1 MASSLHYR
9 TLTKGDLTQMHRSFV
24 EAFSN
29 YQVNMKMSREAFEDR
44 MLYKLNIN
52 FDLSPA
58 VFSGDKLVGFI
69 FQTINEYEGQLAAY
83 NGGTGVIPGYLGQG
97 LTDKLYDFITPQL
110 KEEGVEKCVLEVLI
124 DNDQAIK
131 AYTKSGF
138 FKSKTFQCLMLKDGF
153 LKSSFSDLIS
163 IMEVREF
170 SIEEY
175 LALGDII
182 PSMLDQLAQVKYHL
196 AKETILECRKA
207 NELQGYIIFQP
218 KNGRITQ
225 IAVNHKLR
233 RNGVGTALVH
243 RAHLLSE
250 SKTMSV
256 LNIESKHEGIISFFE
271 NLGFTKDLKQFE
283 MQKILVDV

>member
-9 TLTKGDLTQMHRSFV
+9 TLTKGDMGQMHRSFV

-97 LTDKLYDFITPQL
+97 LTAKLYDFITPQL
-110 KEEGVEKCVLEVLI
+110 KVEGVEKCVLEVLT

-131 AYTKSGF
+131 AYTRSGF
-138 FKSKTFQCLMLKDGF
+138 DKTKTFQCLMLKDGF
-153 LKSSFSDLIS
+153 LKSSFDNSIS
-163 IMEVREF
+163 VKEVREF
-170 SIEEY
+170 TIEEY
-175 LALGDII
+175 LALGDIN
-182 PSMLDQLAQVKYHL
+182 PSMLDQLTQVKYHL
-196 AKETILECRKA
+196 AKETILECRNA
-207 NELQGYIIFQP
+207 DEIEGYIIFQP

-225 IAVNHKLR
+225 LAVDNKHR
-233 RNGVGTALVH
+233 RNGVGTALVS